1 VSPDPNRIEEVPPS
15 RVAWEELVES
25 HAGRIRHEI
34 LMNLR
39 GQGES
44 FHRDRIDD
52 LAQEVWCRLLSREN
66 RSRPGPR
73 LRRDGETAIYLRRV
87 ARSVV
92 LDRLRAERA
101 VSRRPGML
109 VSIDDIATP
118 EACWIDRRYCPER
131 RAAARATLRAYL
143 ALCRSLLGPAATR
156 PRMRALR
163 LAWVVGLP
171 SVEVARQLGA
181 GWTPTRVD
189 SLLHRVRGRLA
200 ARGVRLPR
208 RPGR

>member
-1 VSPDPNRIEEVPPS
+1 MSPDPNRSEEVPPS

-34 LMNLR
+34 RIHLR
-39 GQGES
+39 GQGEPC
-44 FHRDRIDD
+44 HHDRIDD
-52 LAQEVWCRLLSREN
+52 LLQDVWCRLLSREN

-73 LRRDGETAIYLRRV
+73 LHRDGETATYLRRV
-87 ARSVV
+87 AHSVV

-118 EACWIDRRYCPER
+118 EVCWSDRRYCPER

-156 PRMRALR
+156 PRMRAIR